1 MAWGLIKHIAALAK
15 RMVPL
20 TKFFAR
26 KIWNKI
32 TGKKE
37 LLFTFHNSPK
47 QKSWFDLTLG
57 FLQVGSRERKYEA
70 WSKGKKKL
78 PEVEVDKEDKA
89 KKEREAEALEDMMN
103 WFERWRRRQWR
114 RKVMMCLWNWCFA
127 IVIDCSKF
135 VL

>member
-37 LLFTFHNSPK
+37 
-47 QKSWFDLTLG
+47 
-57 FLQVGSRERKYEA
+57 ERKYEA

-103 WFERWRRRQWR
+103 WFERWRRRQ
-114 RKVMMCLWNWCFA
+114 
-127 IVIDCSKF
+127 
-135 VL
+135 